1 MPHKEPSGIEFT
13 GNILMFLFVFIVIFA
28 IAIIFSLTH
37 HTLCVR
43 KNLPE
48 VTEFPKTSLEE
59 TLGRNPSYDLLACK
73 R

>member
-1 MPHKEPSGIEFT
+1 MAHQDDRETEFT
-13 GNILMFLFVFIVIFA
+13 GNVLMFLFVFIIIFA
-28 IAIIFSLTH
+28 IVIIFSITH

-48 VTEFPKTSLEE
+48 QTVFPKTSLEE
-59 TLGRNPSYDLLACK
+59 TIGRNPSYDILTCE

>member
-1 MPHKEPSGIEFT
+1 MPHQEESGIEFT
-13 GNILMFLFVFIVIFA
+13 GNVLMFLFVFI
-28 IAIIFSLTH
+28 IIFGVGIVFSITH

-48 VTEFPKTSLEE
+48 QTVFPKTSLEE
-59 TLGRNPSYDLLACK
+59 TLGRNPSYDILACK